1 MSPISTSA
9 GRKPIRLAAIVAV
22 LALVAA
28 ACSNSDGAQR
38 AVVADPD
45 AVNSTTTQPAI
56 AVETSVPPTESA
68 SVDVSDGIQDE
79 TRPDV
84 IWYTATIDGVELEY
98 AVGQQ
103 AEVGASTAERPV
115 LLAFPAGPQTRA
127 ITESLL
133 DNYWIPAAVDKGWT
147 VITPVA
153 PDGRL
158 FFQGSE
164 ELIPPLLDAVLAN
177 APAEGGRVHVAGV
190 SNGGISSFRA
200 LALYP
205 ERIASVSVLP
215 GFARSEFDLLA
226 LDTVGADDFGVP
238 VTLWVGAND
247 GQGWIDGANSTAD
260 RLAASGATVTVN
272 VVPDEGHIIAGL
284 NGGVELG
291 EVLEAARQNS

>member
-1 MSPISTSA
+1 MSPISTRA
-9 GRKPIRLAAIVAV
+9 RRRTTRLAAIVAV
-22 LALVAA
+22 LALTAT

-45 AVNSTTTQPAI
+45 AVNSTTTQAAS
-56 AVETSVPPTESA
+56 AVETAVPATQTA
-68 SVDVSDGIQDE
+68 SIDISDGIQDE

-84 IWYTATIDGVELEY
+84 IWYTATIDGIELEY

-103 AEVGASTAERPV
+103 ADLAASNEERPV
-115 LLAFPAGPQTRA
+115 LLAFPGGPQTRA
-127 ITESLL
+127 FAETVL
-133 DNYWIPAAVDKGWT
+133 DNYWVPAAVDKGWT

-153 PDGRL
+153 PGGRL

-164 ELIPPLLDAVLAN
+164 ELIPPLLDAVLAS

-215 GFARSEFDLLA
+215 GFARSDFDLLA

-260 RLAASGATVTVN
+260 RLAVSGATVTVN

-284 NGGVELG
+284 NGGVEIS
-291 EVLEAARQNS
+291 EVLEAARQTS

>member
-1 MSPISTSA
+1 M
-9 GRKPIRLAAIVAV
+9 RLAAIVAV
-22 LALVAA
+22 LALTAA
-28 ACSNSDGAQR
+28 ACNNSDGAQR

-45 AVNSTTTQPAI
+45 AVNSTTTQAAS
-56 AVETSVPPTESA
+56 AVETSVPA
-68 SVDVSDGIQDE
+68 AQAALIDISDGIQDE

-84 IWYTATIDGVELEY
+84 VWYTATIDGIEVEY

-103 AEVGASTAERPV
+103 ADIAASDEERPV

-127 ITESLL
+127 IAESLL

-153 PDGRL
+153 PGGRL

-164 ELIPPLLDAVLAN
+164 ELIPPLLDAVLAD
-177 APAEGGRVHVAGV
+177 APPEGGRVHVAGV

-205 ERIASVSVLP
+205 ERIASVLVLP

-260 RLAASGATVTVN
+260 RLAASGAIVSVN

-284 NGGVELG
+284 TGGVEIS
-291 EVLEAARQNS
+291 EVLEAARQTS